1 MRDRFKNE
9 IGKSQKCRQQKVGSP
24 LAAPPTLPTPATH
37 CHRFLVSARSSRI
50 PLGHGWRG
58 RHVCV
63 HAHTHTDTLQ
73 AQKVASGLTPWR
85 RQASAIGPREHLNP
99 GRPALSPWAG
109 SWVSESGPPLF
120 KALLGHLE
128 FPLSPPLGVLST
140 CLPALQRDWQPPLPS
155 SPAPFPTQSYQAGA
169 TLPPAALCG
178 VPTPHR
184 DTGARGPVPG
194 TLGHAPRPQP
204 PPWT

>member
-24 LAAPPTLPTPATH
+24 PAVPPTLPSPATH
-37 CHRFLVSARSSRI
+37 HQWFLVSARSSQI
-50 PLGHGWRG
+50 PLGHGRRG

-63 HAHTHTDTLQ
+63 PAHTHRHS
-73 AQKVASGLTPWR
+73 AGRESGLWAYTVEAA
-85 RQASAIGPREHLNP
+85 ASAIGPREHLNP

-120 KALLGHLE
+120 KAPLGHLG
-128 FPLSPPLGVLST
+128 FPLSPLLGVLST
-140 CLPALQRDWQPPLPS
+140 CLPALRRDWQPPLPS